1 MRLIICLF
9 VSSLLISSIEIKSQC
24 NVIPNAIQ
32 GINYTFIQSGGT
44 NASGIAYNPNLNIY
58 YAVIAGNSSFPLET
72 FDATGVSLYQTN
84 TGFDCRG
91 LWWNPNLNQL
101 ETNGFNTWGIHSFNL
116 DNNGYAL
123 NTGFSFFP
131 GLNQPTAQSCGDLD
145 FCTNEILYF
154 NNGVITHYNRSTNNL
169 IGNYPLTGIPTGL
182 TNINSSSIIYTGC
195 SNKEIGILD
204 ATNKKIYFFN
214 KQTGVFT
221 GESQL
226 PNSAVT
232 NNSFRFSYA
241 NNLAWLYDVSNR
253 TWTSFQVLN
262 GSNLGSIDLGTDTTI
277 CQGNTLTLDMTMAN
291 TSYLWQDGSTN
302 STFVVTQPGTYWLE
316 TTNFC
321 GTAIDTISV
330 SYATPPDI
338 NLGNDTSI
346 CQGETLV
353 LDVVCSNCT
362 YFWQNNSTDSICNVT
377 QPGIYWVQASNSC
390 GAMTDSILVSYSNPP
405 TISLGSDTILCFGET
420 LTLNAFHANASYLW
434 QDNSSD
440 STFIVDQPGIYWVI
454 LNSTCGT
461 STDTIEVTYE
471 TDLPEVNLGKDSSIC
486 KGSSLTLNLTN
497 THSTFIWQDSSTN
510 SSYTIDQTGTY
521 WVFVTNSCGT
531 TSDSI
536 NFTECDCNVFI
547 PNAFTP
553 NNSSLNDLFIPKSV
567 CNFVEFRLLI
577 FDRWGTI
584 IFETEDE
591 NEAWD
596 GKYKGKYC
604 NEGIYVYRLEYST
617 TKITNSRQ
625 FGHVT
630 LLR

>member
-1 MRLIICLF
+1 M
-9 VSSLLISSIEIKSQC
+9 
-24 NVIPNAIQ
+24 
-32 GINYTFIQSGGT
+32 SG
-44 NASGIAYNPNLNIY
+44 A
-58 YAVIAGNSSFPLET
+58 
-72 FDATGVSLYQTN
+72 
-84 TGFDCRG
+84 
-91 LWWNPNLNQL
+91 
-101 ETNGFNTWGIHSFNL
+101 
-116 DNNGYAL
+116 
-123 NTGFSFFP
+123 
-131 GLNQPTAQSCGDLD
+131 
-145 FCTNEILYF
+145 
-154 NNGVITHYNRSTNNL
+154 
-169 IGNYPLTGIPTGL
+169 
-182 TNINSSSIIYTGC
+182 
-195 SNKEIGILD
+195 
-204 ATNKKIYFFN
+204 
-214 KQTGVFT
+214 
-221 GESQL
+221 
-226 PNSAVT
+226 
-232 NNSFRFSYA
+232 
-241 NNLAWLYDVSNR
+241 
-253 TWTSFQVLN
+253 
-262 GSNLGSIDLGTDTTI
+262 NLGSIDLGTDTTI

-321 GTAIDTISV
+321 GTAIDSISV

-353 LDVVCSNCT
+353 LGTACSNCT
-362 YFWQNNSTDSICNVT
+362 YFWQNNTTDSICNVT

-390 GAMTDSILVSYSNPP
+390 GIMTDSIIVSYSNPP

-420 LTLNAFHANASYLW
+420 LSLNAFHTNASYLW

-440 STFIVDQPGIYWVI
+440 STFIVDQPGIYWVT

-497 THSTFIWQDSSTN
+497 NHSTYIWQDSSTN
-510 SSYTIDQTGTY
+510 SSYTINQAGAY

-553 NNSSLNDLFIPKSV
+553 DNSSINDLFTPKSV
-567 CNFVEFRLLI
+567 CNFVEFKLLI
-577 FDRWGTI
+577 FDRWGAI

-591 NEAWD
+591 NEGWD
-596 GKYKGKYC
+596 GTYKGKYC

-617 TKITNSRQ
+617 TKISNYRQ